1 MKRWP
6 SLPLS
11 LAATLVATATL
22 AATSLAGHQ
31 AQASACRVAAAR
43 ALASG
48 DPTARSEATAR
59 EEECLVQA
67 NDAVIGTLS
76 RSAGEAVDVPA
87 ALQTHR
93 DASASL
99 CGVLAEQDA
108 QVEGSGRP
116 LGHSRCEV
124 ERESELA
131 RLIDEYAAGGQPP
144 GTVVTGL
151 APCDD
156 PFKPAR
162 SSGKPAWEALVSCA
176 EGQINAKV
184 PSLVPKVADGDP
196 LALLSHPPEQVA
208 MTLHAA
214 ITAGNGVCDA
224 IVTAPAPAQKEL
236 MVLRCRAAVVANVAK
251 AVSDHLAHAR
261 APLGRGANVGN

>member
-59 EEECLVQA
+59 EEECLV
-67 NDAVIGTLS
+67 
-76 RSAGEAVDVPA
+76 
-87 ALQTHR
+87 QTHR